1 MKNSNVLGEL
11 LINNKTMQDNGRLRY
26 EFLHSGLGHTHKHAV
41 SEWTQTNT
49 HHTRTHNGVTEC
61 MHAHKHP
68 HTSTQSV
75 SARRQ
80 AHTTHAR
87 KTMQSLNARTHTTHA
102 HNTME
107 VTERMHAH
115 THTNTSHTHKQAHS
129 QWWHADKHTPHTHTY
144 TMESLS
150 ASAPPLRINI

>member
-1 MKNSNVLGEL
+1 MKNQLFYPIFTCMQIRPSVKNSNVLDEL

-41 SEWTQTNT
+41 SECTQTNT

-61 MHAHKHP
+61 MHTHKHT

-80 AHTTHAR
+80 THTTHAR
-87 KTMQSLNARTHTTHA
+87 KTMKSLNARTHA
-102 HNTME
+102 HKQT
-107 VTERMHAH
+107 H
-115 THTNTSHTHKQAHS
+115 TH
-129 QWWHADKHTPHTHTY
+129 KHTPHMHTQW
-144 TMESLS
+144 SH
-150 ASAPPLRINI
+150 